1 MSLDMDISARL
12 GGFTLDAQLQTQGP
26 VTALFGRSGA
36 GKSSLA
42 KAIAGLIRPQ
52 AGHIRLDGETLFDA
66 KARVHV
72 PPWKRQIGY
81 VFQDARLFPHLSVR
95 QNLTYGAGPRS
106 SGLDQTIAVLGLEK
120 LLQRSP
126 DGLSGGEARR
136 VAIGR
141 ALLSQPRLL
150 ILDEPLSGLDGARR
164 SRLLDCLE
172 QIKITGGP
180 KILYISHDLDEIIRL
195 ADHVTLMADGKTLTT
210 RPLEHVFEHPEAG
223 LAAGLKAPIS
233 ILSGIVLD
241 HGEGTTR
248 LLLGSK
254 PAIGEQAVF
263 TLPRLNASPGHR
275 IRFFVE
281 ASDIAIA
288 LSNPTDTSV
297 QNRLAVVIDSI
308 EPFGAGTYLLTLS
321 GLGYKMQAL
330 VTIQALRTL
339 RLCEGLFA
347 TAMIKTVAKVGMS
360 SIDKYS

>member
-1 MSLDMDISARL
+1 MSLDIAISARL
-12 GGFTLDAQLQTQGP
+12 GRFTLDAQLQTQGQ

-52 AGHIRLDGETLFDA
+52 SGHIRLDGEMIFDA
-66 KARVHV
+66 KTSLHV

-95 QNLTYGAGPRS
+95 QNLTYGAGPIP
-106 SGLDQTIAVLGLEK
+106 SGLDQTIALLGLEN
-120 LLQRSP
+120 LLERSP

-141 ALLSQPRLL
+141 ALLSKPRLL

-164 SRLLDCLE
+164 ARLLDCLE

-210 RPLEHVFEHPEAG
+210 RPLEQVFEHPEAG

-233 ILSGIVLD
+233 ILSGMVLD

-248 LLLGSK
+248 LWLGSK
-254 PAIGEQAVF
+254 PAIGEQAIF
-263 TLPRLNASPGHR
+263 TLPRLNTNPGHR
-275 IRFFVE
+275 VRFFVE

-288 LSNPTDTSV
+288 LTNPTDTSV
-297 QNRLAVVIDSI
+297 QNRLAVVIDTI
-308 EPFGAGTYLLTLS
+308 EPFGAGTCLLTLS
-321 GLGYKMQAL
+321 GCGYKLQAL
-330 VTIQALRTL
+330 ATLQAVRNLE
-339 RLCEGLFA
+339 LCVGLFV
-347 TAMIKTVAKVGMS
+347 TAMIKAAAKVGL
-360 SIDKYS
+360 

>member
-1 MSLDMDISARL
+1 MSLDIAISARL
-12 GGFTLDAQLQTQGP
+12 GRFTLDAQLQTQGQ

-52 AGHIRLDGETLFDA
+52 SGHIRLDGEMIFDA
-66 KARVHV
+66 KTSLHV

-95 QNLTYGAGPRS
+95 QNLTYGAGPIP
-106 SGLDQTIAVLGLEK
+106 SGLDQTIALLGLEN
-120 LLQRSP
+120 LLERSP

-164 SRLLDCLE
+164 ARLLDCLE

-210 RPLEHVFEHPEAG
+210 RPLEQVFEHPEAG

-233 ILSGIVLD
+233 ILSGMVLD

-248 LLLGSK
+248 LWLGSK
-254 PAIGEQAVF
+254 PAIGEQALF
-263 TLPRLNASPGHR
+263 TLPRLNTNPGHR
-275 IRFFVE
+275 VRFFVE

-288 LSNPTDTSV
+288 LTNPTDTSV
-297 QNRLAVVIDSI
+297 QNRLAVVIDNI
-308 EPFGAGTYLLTLS
+308 EPFGAGTCLLTLS
-321 GLGYKMQAL
+321 GCDYKLQSIVTLQAVRNLTLCVGLL
-330 VTIQALRTL
+330 V
-339 RLCEGLFA
+339 
-347 TAMIKTVAKVGMS
+347 TAMIKAAAKVGL
-360 SIDKYS
+360 

>member
-1 MSLDMDISARL
+1 MSLDIAISARL
-12 GGFTLDAQLQTQGP
+12 GGFTLDAQLETQGQ
-26 VTALFGRSGA
+26 VTALFGRSGS

-42 KAIAGLIRPQ
+42 KAVAGFIRPQ
-52 AGHIRLDGETLFDA
+52 SGHIRLDGETLFDA

-95 QNLTYGAGPRS
+95 QNLTYGAGPIP
-106 SGLDQTIAVLGLEK
+106 SGLDQTIALLGLEN

-172 QIKITGGP
+172 QVKITGGP

-195 ADHVTLMADGKTLTT
+195 ADHVSLMADGKTLTT
-210 RPLEHVFEHPEAG
+210 RPLEQVFEHPEAG
-223 LAAGLKAPIS
+223 LAAGLRAPIS

-254 PAIGEQAVF
+254 PEVGQQAIF
-263 TLPRLNASPGHR
+263 TLPHLNANPGHR
-275 IRFFVE
+275 VRFFVE

-288 LSNPTDTSV
+288 LTNPTDTSV
-297 QNRLAVVIDSI
+297 QNRLAMVIDSI
-308 EPFGAGTYLLTLS
+308 EPFGAGTCIVTLS
-321 GLGYKMQAL
+321 GSGYKLKSAITINAL
-330 VTIQALRTL
+330 SNINFYVGIHVTAL
-339 RLCEGLFA
+339 
-347 TAMIKTVAKVGMS
+347 IKASAIAG
-360 SIDKYS
+360 IDNNYT

>member
-1 MSLDMDISARL
+1 MSLDIAISAAL
-12 GGFTLDAQLQTQGP
+12 GRFRLDAQLQTQGQ
-26 VTALFGRSGA
+26 VTALFGRSGS

-42 KAIAGLIRPQ
+42 KAIAGFVRAQ
-52 AGHIRLDGETLFDA
+52 SGHIRLDGETLFDA
-66 KARVHV
+66 KTSLHV

-95 QNLTYGAGPRS
+95 QNLTYGAGPRP
-106 SGLDQTIAVLGLEK
+106 SGLDQTIDLLGLEN

-172 QIKITGGP
+172 QVKITGGP

-195 ADHVTLMADGKTLTT
+195 ADHVTLMAEGKTLTT
-210 RPLEHVFEHPEAG
+210 RPLEQVFEHPEAG
-223 LAAGLKAPIS
+223 LAAGLKVPIS
-233 ILSGIVLD
+233 VLSGTVLD

-248 LLLGSK
+248 LLLGSRPK
-254 PAIGEQAVF
+254 TGQQAVF
-263 TLPRLNASPGHR
+263 TLPPLDARPGYR
-275 IRFFVE
+275 VRFFVE

-288 LSNPTDTSV
+288 LTNPTDTSV
-297 QNRLAVVIDSI
+297 QNRLAVVIDAI
-308 EPFGAGTYLLTLS
+308 EPFGTGTCLLTLS
-321 GLGYKMQAL
+321 GSGFKLQSL
-330 VTIQALRTL
+330 ITNQALR
-339 RLCEGLFA
+339 RLELKVGLVV
-347 TAMIKTVAKVGMS
+347 TAMIKAVARAGLNHNNA
-360 SIDKYS
+360 

>member
-1 MSLDMDISARL
+1 MSLDIAICAQL
-12 GGFTLDAQLQTQGP
+12 GGFKLDAQIDTQGQ

-42 KAIAGLIRPQ
+42 RAIAGLLRPQ
-52 AGHIRLDGETLFDA
+52 SGHIRLNGETLFDA
-66 KARVHV
+66 KARLHV

-81 VFQDARLFPHLSVR
+81 VFQDARLFPHLSVL
-95 QNLTYGAGPRS
+95 QNLTYGAGS
-106 SGLDQTIAVLGLEK
+106 NLSGLDQTIALLGLET

-126 DGLSGGEARR
+126 DLLSGGEARR

-164 SRLLDCLE
+164 LRLLDCLE

-180 KILYISHDLDEIIRL
+180 DILYISHDLDELIRL
-195 ADHVTLMADGKTLTT
+195 ADQVTLMAGGKTLTT
-210 RPLEHVFEHPEAG
+210 QPIEQVFEHPEAG

-233 ILSGIVLD
+233 ILTGTVLD

-254 PAIGEQAVF
+254 PDNGQQAVF
-263 TLPRLNASPGHR
+263 TLPRIDADPGHR
-275 IRFFVE
+275 VRFYVE

-288 LSNPTDTSV
+288 LTNPTDTSV
-297 QNRLAVVIDSI
+297 QNRLTVEIDTI
-308 EPFGAGTYLLTLS
+308 EPFGAGTLLVTLS
-321 GLGYKMQAL
+321 GYGYKIRAL
-330 VTIQALRTL
+330 VTSQALRNLGL
-339 RLCEGLFA
+339 RNGLCV
-347 TAMIKTVAKVGMS
+347 TAMIKAVAKVGLN
-360 SIDKYS
+360 SIDR

>member
-1 MSLDMDISARL
+1 MSLDIAICAQL
-12 GGFTLDAQLQTQGP
+12 GGFKLDAQLETHGP

-42 KAIAGLIRPQ
+42 KVIAGLIRPQ
-52 AGHIRLDGETLFDA
+52 SGHIRLNGEALFDA
-66 KARVHV
+66 KARLHV

-95 QNLTYGAGPRS
+95 QNLTYGAGPNL
-106 SGLDQTIAVLGLEK
+106 SGLDQTIALLGLET
-120 LLQRSP
+120 LLARSP

-180 KILYISHDLDEIIRL
+180 SILYISHDLDEIIRL
-195 ADHVTLMADGKTLTT
+195 ADHVTLMAGGKTLTT
-210 RPLEHVFEHPEAG
+210 RPLEQVFEHPEAG
-223 LAAGLKAPIS
+223 LAAGLNAPIS
-233 ILSGIVLD
+233 ILTGTVLD
-241 HGEGTTR
+241 HDKGTTR

-254 PAIGEQAVF
+254 PDNDRQAIF
-263 TLPRLNASPGHR
+263 TLPRINANLGHR
-275 IRFFVE
+275 VRFFVE

-288 LSNPTDTSV
+288 LTNPTDTSV
-297 QNRLAVVIDSI
+297 QNRLAVTIETI
-308 EPFGAGTYLLTLS
+308 EPFGTSTLLVTLS
-321 GLGYKMQAL
+321 GYGYKITSL
-330 VTIQALRTL
+330 VTFKASRDL
-339 RLCEGLFA
+339 GLKIGMCV
-347 TAMIKTVAKVGMS
+347 TAMIKAVAKVGLS
-360 SIDKYS
+360 SIDR

>member
-1 MSLDMDISARL
+1 MSLDIAICARL
-12 GGFTLDAQLQTQGP
+12 GGFKLDAQLETQGQ

-42 KAIAGLIRPQ
+42 KAIAGLERPLS
-52 AGHIRLDGETLFDA
+52 GHIRLDGETLFDA
-66 KARVHV
+66 KTRIHV

-95 QNLTYGAGPRS
+95 QNLTYGSGPIQ
-106 SGLDQTIAVLGLEK
+106 SGLDQTIALLGLEA
-120 LLQRSP
+120 LLPRSP
-126 DGLSGGEARR
+126 SGLSGGEARR

-180 KILYISHDLDEIIRL
+180 SILYISHNLDEIIRL
-195 ADHVTLMADGKTLTT
+195 ADHVTLMAGGKTLTT
-210 RPLEHVFEHPEAG
+210 RPLEQVFEHPETG

-233 ILSGIVLD
+233 ILIGTVLD
-241 HGEGTTR
+241 HGEGRSR

-254 PAIGEQAVF
+254 PDLGQRAIF
-263 TLPRLNASPGHR
+263 TLPSINAKPGQPV
-275 IRFFVE
+275 RFFIE

-288 LSNPTDTSV
+288 LTNPTDTSV
-297 QNRLAVVIDSI
+297 QNRLAVEIDAI
-308 EPFGAGTYLLTLS
+308 EPFSDGTLLVTLS
-321 GLGYKMQAL
+321 GYGYKVKAIVTLQAVRNL
-330 VTIQALRTL
+330 GLRTGL
-339 RLCEGLFA
+339 RV
-347 TAMIKTVAKVGMS
+347 TAMIKAAAKVRLNN
-360 SIDKYS
+360 IDS